1 MFLIRRI
8 SVKRIDKSKPLMYPM
23 AMIQKDTNK
32 KILILHPDFHVHD
45 TFAAN
50 NTLLFSPKDFY
61 LIAQE
66 LIVPFNRYVDEYSA
80 GRSDSIDWWVS
91 SVGCRN
97 PFQSHVILSVSYLF
111 YLKRLLEKNT
121 PMDQIIVFNRGLKE
135 AILRN
140 FKDKVAAVE
149 IICLDSKGGPKQI
162 LYHFLQSIHFLLT
175 GLKRHIFTL
184 LSGPRGNITAPL
196 NLVDIF
202 IFQNSFASGHFYD
215 RYFGEFVSK
224 TATKQW
230 VYLASFA
237 EKSDS
242 LENFRAMRKRQ
253 ASFLIK
259 EDYLKLSDYIFAVTH
274 PRRLRKILT
283 SFPDFQG
290 VVIDPILND
299 DINRNLTK
307 TSLSALLD
315 YRLVFRLKKA
325 GVSINIL
332 WDWYENQNVDKALIG
347 GIRQCF
353 GKSTKVIGY
362 EGYLPTIYVA
372 NASPTLEEEKA
383 QIIPDIIAVMSQYQ
397 EENIRMYH
405 PDIKVIHAPAFRYDH
420 LFKKAFPAAIQ
431 RKRILVA
438 LPILIDKSLEILNLC
453 SKLNSNLFTQAQ
465 FMIKPHPATNKILI
479 QDFIDAHFPKNTI
492 LTEKSTGELLQET
505 SIVVCNSSSIGFE
518 AMSLGIPIVILA
530 SQTQI
535 DNNVIPTRVDSRLW
549 AHCFDTVEFQ
559 EALVK
564 FLGYSDAERKNLQQI
579 GRGVRD
585 YFFNDYDSRAENI
598 LNDVLK

>member
-1 MFLIRRI
+1 
-8 SVKRIDKSKPLMYPM
+8 MYPM

-66 LIVPFNRYVDEYSA
+66 LIVPFNRYIDEYSA

-290 VVIDPILND
+290 VVIDPIIND

-362 EGYLPTIYVA
+362 EGYLPTLFALNVFPTGEEQKA
-372 NASPTLEEEKA
+372 NIL
-383 QIIPDIIAVMSQYQ
+383 PDVIAVMSKFQ
-397 EENIRMYH
+397 EENIKIYNPELNIVR
-405 PDIKVIHAPAFRYDH
+405 APAFRYTYLYDSR
-420 LFKKAFPAAIQ
+420 KPAISHQ
-431 RKRILVA
+431 KFILIA
-438 LPILIDKSLEILNLC
+438 LPILVDKSLEMISLC
-453 SKLNSNLFTQAQ
+453 SKLNHQVLVGFNFL
-465 FMIKPHPATNKILI
+465 IKPHPATRRDVLENFLRFHPIEN
-479 QDFIDAHFPKNTI
+479 ATI
-492 LTEKSTGELLQET
+492 TDKDTRELLLN
-505 SIVVCNSSSIGFE
+505 SSVVISNSSSIIFE
-518 AMSLGIPIVILA
+518 AMSLGVPGIILA

-535 DNNVIPTRVDSRLW
+535 DNNVIPKDIDSRIW
-549 AHCFDTVEFQ
+549 AHCFDSGDFQ
-559 EALVK
+559 KNLLR
-564 FLGYSDAERKNLQQI
+564 FLSYSDLEREILLSI
-579 GRGVRD
+579 GDKVRE
-585 YFFNDYDSRAENI
+585 YFFNKYDKEAEMKLDDLLTNCSRCADSI
-598 LNDVLK
+598 KS